1 MIRRNNISSLL
12 LLVCALVSSLGLRA
26 EVLTL
31 DSCLKLAEANSAAIR
46 RAQMDVE
53 RAREVKAQA
62 LTKYF
67 PQVQASAV
75 AFHALDPMIDVT
87 LDDIGQPTV
96 RELLMEFYARYGEQ
110 LNLHNSVSLLHYGV
124 MAGVTAV
131 QPVYMGGKIV
141 AGNRLAQLGVEAAEL
156 QSQLVARD
164 ALQEVEESYWL
175 VVGLQ
180 DKRRTL
186 ARVTNL
192 MDTVEHIVTTAVESG
207 LALETDLMAVQLKR
221 AELDRQRLMLESG
234 LQLATRALA
243 QSMGVEEV
251 DVAPTALGEAS
262 LDVASLD
269 EAPAALGEASLD
281 EASPDGGRVEEQL
294 LALQTRASELQR
306 TMVIADALPKVM
318 LGAHYGYSRTDANVL
333 RDGLSGWNGALFA
346 TVSVPLTGWW
356 ETGHKI
362 REQDIRLAEARL
374 EQKDLTE
381 KLALRTQ
388 QNRDQL
394 ALAEMMVTQSER
406 ALRLAERRAHL
417 SEVGYRA
424 GTVTITDLLTAE
436 VDVLNAENALTDA
449 RIAQRVAQRRLAA
462 QH

>member
-1 MIRRNNISSLL
+1 MIRRNNIPSLL
-12 LLVCALVSSLGLRA
+12 LLVCALVCSLGLRA

-96 RELLMEFYARYGEQ
+96 RELLMEFYTRYGEQ

-243 QSMGVEEV
+243 QSMGVEKV
-251 DVAPTALGEAS
+251 DVAS

-269 EAPAALGEASLD
+269 EAPAALD
-281 EASPDGGRVEEQL
+281 EASPDGVRVEEQL

-333 RDGLSGWNGALFA
+333 RDGISGWNGALFA

-406 ALRLAERRAHL
+406 ALRLTERRAHL

-462 QH
+462 QQ